1 MAEKEV
7 FSSEEDFEKARDLI
21 DFLEIEGNKEE
32 NIKALRVIPIED
44 EFGYVKYY
52 VLKFILGILLGTIIT
67 FIFIFIFIFISAQII
82 FFARK

>member
-1 MAEKEV
+1 MEEKKL
-7 FSSEEDFEKARDLI
+7 FEDSDE
-21 DFLEIEGNKEE
+21 FLVKQIEGNKEE

-52 VLKFILGILLGTIIT
+52 VLKFILGILLGTIFT
-67 FIFIFIFIFISAQII
+67 FIFIFIIAQIL